1 MGVVSYYFSSGDILY
16 EYPTHCNSY
25 RTECEMNDLEEKVVA
40 GNDQIVVAI
49 TPKYTTDW
57 YIKWIASV
65 FILTSIAF
73 RAADGYII
81 WDLAFGTLGVIGW
94 LVVSILWR
102 DRALILL
109 NGVSL
114 MMLIVG
120 ILNHV

>member
-1 MGVVSYYFSSGDILY
+1 VN
-16 EYPTHCNSY
+16 E
-25 RTECEMNDLEEKVVA
+25 LEEKVIA
-40 GNDQIVVAI
+40 DNDQIFEAV
-49 TPKYTTDW
+49 TPKYTLDW
-57 YIKWIASV
+57 YVKWIASV
-65 FILTSIAF
+65 FILISIAF
-73 RAADGYII
+73 RAADGYLL

-114 MMLIVG
+114 MMLVIG